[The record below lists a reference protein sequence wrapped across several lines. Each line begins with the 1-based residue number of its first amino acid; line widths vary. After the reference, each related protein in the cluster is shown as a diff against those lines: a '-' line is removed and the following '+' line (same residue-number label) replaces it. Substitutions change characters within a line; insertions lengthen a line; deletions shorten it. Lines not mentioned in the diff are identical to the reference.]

1 MDKKKDL
8 DGIEFEE
15 LENGY
20 DSIPKES
27 WKDKSFVLETVKE
40 DGIALEYADKSLK
53 KDKYIV
59 HEAVKQYGFALE
71 YADESLQKDPDIIQ
85 AAKNR

>member
-8 DGIEFEE
+8 DLDGIELEE
-15 LENGY
+15 AENGY

-27 WKDKSFVLETVKE
+27 WKDKSFVLKTVKE

-53 KDKYIV
+53 KD
-59 HEAVKQYGFALE
+59 
-71 YADESLQKDPDIIQ
+71 PDIIQ

>member
-1 MDKKKDL
+1 MDKKKDLDL

-15 LENGY
+15 LEDVY

-27 WKDKSFVLETVKE
+27 WKHKSIVLTAVKE
-40 DGIALEYADKSLK
+40 HGYAL
-53 KDKYIV
+53 
-59 HEAVKQYGFALE
+59 Q

>member
-1 MDKKKDL
+1 MDKKKDLDL

-15 LENGY
+15 LEDGY

-27 WKDKSFVLETVKE
+27 WKDKSFVLETVKQN
-40 DGIALEYADKSLK
+40 G
-53 KDKYIV
+53 V
-59 HEAVKQYGFALE
+59 ALE

-85 AAKNR
+85 AAEKS

>member
-1 MDKKKDL
+1 MDKKKDLDL

-15 LENGY
+15 LEDGY

-27 WKDKSFVLETVKE
+27 WKDKSFVLETVKQN
-40 DGIALEYADKSLK
+40 GVAL
-53 KDKYIV
+53 
-59 HEAVKQYGFALE
+59 Q

-85 AAKNR
+85 AAEKS